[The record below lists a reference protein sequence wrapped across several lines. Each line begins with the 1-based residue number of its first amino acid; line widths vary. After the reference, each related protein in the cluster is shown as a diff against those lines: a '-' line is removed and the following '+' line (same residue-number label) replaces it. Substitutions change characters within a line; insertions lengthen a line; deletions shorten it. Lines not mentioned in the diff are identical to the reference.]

1 MNNNSLNKSM
11 TLLIVGCFCA
21 FVISTTF
28 THFQIA
34 NSTKNI
40 TNFNKHEMSLN
51 KRIFNLAV
59 IQKGISFELDKL
71 VMLKEQFQNGD
82 IKEESFYRE
91 SKDIKNFVRSE
102 ITSSYRLYDEMK
114 KISKSYEGRRGEIVS
129 LSIELYI
136 TDLNLLKDLLKHLI
150 LL

>member
-1 MNNNSLNKSM
+1 
-11 TLLIVGCFCA
+11 
-21 FVISTTF
+21 
-28 THFQIA
+28 
-34 NSTKNI
+34 
-40 TNFNKHEMSLN
+40 MSLN

-102 ITSSYRLYDEMK
+102 ITRSYRLYDEMK

-136 TDLNLLKDLLKHLI
+136 TDFESFERSFEALNTFMSETLVNNREINFERYEELI
-150 LL
+150 ALNNKNLNFVLN

>member
-1 MNNNSLNKSM
+1 MKNYSLNKSITM
-11 TLLIVGCFCA
+11 LVLGCFSA

-40 TNFNKHEMSLN
+40 TNFSKHEMSLN

-102 ITSSYRLYDEMK
+102 ITRSYRLYDEMK
-114 KISKSYEGRRGEIVS
+114 KISKSYK
-129 LSIELYI
+129 L
-136 TDLNLLKDLLKHLI
+136 
-150 LL
+150 